1 MKNAIAVIDSSCVIG
16 LLHLNL
22 LHRLNWQYNIIYVPN
37 NVRKEISRKPAE
49 RNKLKKLINKYGITK
64 CDAYDSTSLKLLSV
78 DEHIGAG
85 EAEAIIQAREK
96 SAGTVFID
104 EKKARKI
111 AERHGLQTKG
121 ILGLLLDL
129 KRIGEIKKIKPLILK
144 LQQQSF
150 RFDQAL
156 YNKILQ
162 QADEDA

>member
-1 MKNAIAVIDSSCVIG
+1 MGKAIAVIDSSCVIG

-22 LHRLNWQYNIIYVPN
+22 LHKLNWQYNIIYVPG
-37 NVRKEISRKPAE
+37 NVRKEISIKLDT
-49 RNKLKKLINKYGITK
+49 RNKLKKLMNKYGITK
-64 CDAYDSTSLKLLSV
+64 CNAYDSASLKLLSV
-78 DEHIGAG
+78 DEHIGSG

-96 SAGTVFID
+96 SAGTIFID

-129 KRIGEIKKIKPLILK
+129 KKVGEIKKIKPLILK

-150 RFDQAL
+150 RFDQTL
-156 YNKILQ
+156 YKHILQ
-162 QADEDA
+162 QAGEDV